1 MYLNIPKRDV
11 SSPTQVPK
19 LRRSILQKLLKVSY
33 VRGQSCSKMVKVEDC
48 TDSGSSSDVE
58 ILERQRLQVTW
69 SDLKPGSA
77 PDLEDE
83 NAGPEASSS
92 LDGFSS
98 PEREEADS
106 LFGSELDDNVDSEYH
121 NVPSVQDGEKRLY
134 LLAMNFAEEEV
145 DLALKQLGES
155 APLSELAD
163 FIVTAQTAGSSGE
176 NSMKGSESNL
186 GKDEEQNAEG
196 LFGMM
201 DKTNYLFQ
209 MGFTEEEVS
218 TAIDNFGPEVSIQ
231 ELADSIFASRLSCR
245 IKKDQT
251 VDGSNIKT
259 ELDYTDHASEE
270 LKCYHSVTDAWEA
283 HASSS
288 NKEFYDYEEKV
299 RVKKA
304 KGTVV
309 DGESSFS
316 HSAKQQARWEA
327 AWQSKPN
334 IFSKFEMSD
343 PVFIKKEVPEQMTSN
358 LNGNIHG
365 ILSRAPY
372 FFYGNV
378 VDVSRETWRRLS
390 EFLYGAEPEFASCQ
404 FFSAFMRK
412 EGYLHNLP
420 SGRRFYILPKPPVTL
435 GEALPHTKRWWP
447 SWDTRK
453 QLGCINAET
462 KVVRQVCEQ
471 LGKMMMDSQGM
482 LSKEQQANVLHQC
495 KTLNLM
501 WVGQYK
507 LSPIEPDQV
516 EGILGYPRHHTR
528 IWGLE
533 PDERLRALKYS
544 FQTDTL
550 GYYLSVLKS
559 MFPDGMR
566 VLSIYSGIGGAEV
579 ALHRLGIHLKC
590 VISVEPSNINRRI
603 IRRWWQYTG
612 QSGELILVR
621 GVEKLTTQMLEN
633 LVHKFGG
640 FDLIIGGNPG
650 PCIPGSCN
658 ASILMGMGPN
668 PFFEFVRVFQRVR
681 SIMGRSSS

>member
-1 MYLNIPKRDV
+1 MKNGLPC
-11 SSPTQVPK
+11 SS
-19 LRRSILQKLLKVSY
+19 
-33 VRGQSCSKMVKVEDC
+33 G
-48 TDSGSSSDVE
+48 G
-58 ILERQRLQVTW
+58 
-69 SDLKPGSA
+69 
-77 PDLEDE
+77 
-83 NAGPEASSS
+83 
-92 LDGFSS
+92 
-98 PEREEADS
+98 
-106 LFGSELDDNVDSEYH
+106 
-121 NVPSVQDGEKRLY
+121 
-134 LLAMNFAEEEV
+134 EV
-145 DLALKQLGES
+145 DRGC
-155 APLSELAD
+155 
-163 FIVTAQTAGSSGE
+163 
-176 NSMKGSESNL
+176 
-186 GKDEEQNAEG
+186 
-196 LFGMM
+196 
-201 DKTNYLFQ
+201 
-209 MGFTEEEVS
+209 
-218 TAIDNFGPEVSIQ
+218 GPEVSIQ

-251 VDGSNIKT
+251 VDGSNIKN

-316 HSAKQQARWEA
+316 HSAEQQARWEA

-343 PVFIKKEVPEQMTSN
+343 PVFTKKEVPEQMTSN

-372 FFYGNV
+372 FFFGNV

-435 GEALPHTKRWWP
+435 GEALPHTQRWWP

-462 KVVRQVCEQ
+462 KVVQQVCEQ

-590 VISVEPSNINRRI
+590 VISIEPSNINRRI

-658 ASILMGMGPN
+658 ASILMGMGQN

>member
-1 MYLNIPKRDV
+1 M
-11 SSPTQVPK
+11 
-19 LRRSILQKLLKVSY
+19 
-33 VRGQSCSKMVKVEDC
+33 
-48 TDSGSSSDVE
+48 
-58 ILERQRLQVTW
+58 
-69 SDLKPGSA
+69 
-77 PDLEDE
+77 
-83 NAGPEASSS
+83 
-92 LDGFSS
+92 
-98 PEREEADS
+98 
-106 LFGSELDDNVDSEYH
+106 
-121 NVPSVQDGEKRLY
+121 
-134 LLAMNFAEEEV
+134 
-145 DLALKQLGES
+145 
-155 APLSELAD
+155 
-163 FIVTAQTAGSSGE
+163 
-176 NSMKGSESNL
+176 
-186 GKDEEQNAEG
+186 
-196 LFGMM
+196 
-201 DKTNYLFQ
+201 
-209 MGFTEEEVS
+209 
-218 TAIDNFGPEVSIQ
+218 
-231 ELADSIFASRLSCR
+231 
-245 IKKDQT
+245 
-251 VDGSNIKT
+251 
-259 ELDYTDHASEE
+259 
-270 LKCYHSVTDAWEA
+270 
-283 HASSS
+283 
-288 NKEFYDYEEKV
+288 
-299 RVKKA
+299 KKA

-316 HSAKQQARWEA
+316 HSDKQQAGWEA

-343 PVFIKKEVPEQMTSN
+343 PVFIEKEVPEQMTSN

-365 ILSRAPY
+365 ILSRSPY
-372 FFYGNV
+372 FFFGNV

-435 GEALPHTKRWWP
+435 GEVLPHTKRWWL

-462 KVVRQVCEQ
+462 KVVQQVCEQ

-528 IWGLE
+528 IWSLE

-544 FQTDTL
+544 FQADTL

-559 MFPDGMR
+559 MFPDGIR
-566 VLSIYSGIGGAEV
+566 VLSVYSGTGGAEV

-633 LVHKFGG
+633 LIQKFGG

-650 PCIPGSCN
+650 PCIPGSSN
-658 ASILMGMGPN
+658 TSILMGMGQN
-668 PFFEFVRVFQRVR
+668 PFFEFVRVTNLRRRLLYTIQRQ
-681 SIMGRSSS
+681 SSSLFLLAACRTTDAKSLTTSRRNPSLFPAFSDAASLAVHPNRSHFVLPDREDEVDCDHLTGTKHVLLLPNLQGGHQFPTLYNQIRNRLSDFTLDPAYVARLRSRCPCFS

>member
-1 MYLNIPKRDV
+1 
-11 SSPTQVPK
+11 
-19 LRRSILQKLLKVSY
+19 
-33 VRGQSCSKMVKVEDC
+33 MVKVEDC

-58 ILERQRLQVTW
+58 ILERPRLQVTL
-69 SDLKPGSA
+69 SDLKPGSV
-77 PDLEDE
+77 PDLVDE

-106 LFGSELDDNVDSEYH
+106 LFGSELDYNVDTEYH
-121 NVPSVQDGEKRLY
+121 NTPSVQDGEKRLY

-145 DLALKQLGES
+145 DLALKQLGKS
-155 APLSELAD
+155 ASLSELAD
-163 FIVTAQTAGSSGE
+163 FIVTAQTAGSSGV

-186 GKDEEQNAEG
+186 GKDEVQNAEA

-231 ELADSIFASRLSCR
+231 ELADSIFASRLSYR
-245 IKKDQT
+245 IEKDQT

-270 LKCYHSVTDAWEA
+270 LKCYHSVTEAWEA
-283 HASSS
+283 CASSS
-288 NKEFYDYEEKV
+288 NKEFYDYEENV

-327 AWQSKPN
+327 AWQSKPD
-334 IFSKFEMSD
+334 ILGKFEMSD
-343 PVFIKKEVPEQMTSN
+343 PVFIKKEVPEQMASN

-372 FFYGNV
+372 FFFGNV

-420 SGRRFYILPKPPVTL
+420 SGRRFYVLPKPPVTL

-453 QLGCINAET
+453 QLGCINTET
-462 KVVRQVCEQ
+462 KVVQQVCEQ
-471 LGKMMMDSQGM
+471 LGKMMMDSQGI

-528 IWGLE
+528 LWGLE

-566 VLSIYSGIGGAEV
+566 VLSVYSGTGGAEV
-579 ALHRLGIHLKC
+579 ALHRLGVHLKC

-633 LVHKFGG
+633 LVQKFGG

-650 PCIPGSCN
+650 PWIPGSSN
-658 ASILMGMGPN
+658 ASILMGMGQN

-681 SIMGRSSS
+681 SIMGRSS

>member
-1 MYLNIPKRDV
+1 M
-11 SSPTQVPK
+11 
-19 LRRSILQKLLKVSY
+19 
-33 VRGQSCSKMVKVEDC
+33 
-48 TDSGSSSDVE
+48 
-58 ILERQRLQVTW
+58 
-69 SDLKPGSA
+69 
-77 PDLEDE
+77 
-83 NAGPEASSS
+83 
-92 LDGFSS
+92 
-98 PEREEADS
+98 
-106 LFGSELDDNVDSEYH
+106 
-121 NVPSVQDGEKRLY
+121 
-134 LLAMNFAEEEV
+134 
-145 DLALKQLGES
+145 
-155 APLSELAD
+155 
-163 FIVTAQTAGSSGE
+163 
-176 NSMKGSESNL
+176 
-186 GKDEEQNAEG
+186 
-196 LFGMM
+196 
-201 DKTNYLFQ
+201 
-209 MGFTEEEVS
+209 
-218 TAIDNFGPEVSIQ
+218 
-231 ELADSIFASRLSCR
+231 
-245 IKKDQT
+245 
-251 VDGSNIKT
+251 
-259 ELDYTDHASEE
+259 
-270 LKCYHSVTDAWEA
+270 
-283 HASSS
+283 
-288 NKEFYDYEEKV
+288 
-299 RVKKA
+299 KKA

-316 HSAKQQARWEA
+316 HSDKQQAGWEA

-343 PVFIKKEVPEQMTSN
+343 PVFIEKEVPEQMTSN

-365 ILSRAPY
+365 ILSRSPY
-372 FFYGNV
+372 FFFGNV

-462 KVVRQVCEQ
+462 KVVQQVCEQ

-528 IWGLE
+528 IWSLE

-559 MFPDGMR
+559 MFPDGIR
-566 VLSIYSGIGGAEV
+566 VLSVYSGTGGAEV

-633 LVHKFGG
+633 LIQKFGG

-650 PCIPGSCN
+650 PCIPGSSN
-658 ASILMGMGPN
+658 TSILMGMGQN
-668 PFFEFVRVFQRVR
+668 PFFEFVRSSLRR
-681 SIMGRSSS
+681 RSSIRIIVDGSGAIPTLVGSFLPSKRSQICVDYGLLYTIQRQSSSLFLLAACRTTDAKPLTTSRRNPSLFPAFSDAASLAVHPNRSHFVLPDREDEVDCGHQFPTLYNQTRNRLSDFTLDPAYVARLRSRCPCFS